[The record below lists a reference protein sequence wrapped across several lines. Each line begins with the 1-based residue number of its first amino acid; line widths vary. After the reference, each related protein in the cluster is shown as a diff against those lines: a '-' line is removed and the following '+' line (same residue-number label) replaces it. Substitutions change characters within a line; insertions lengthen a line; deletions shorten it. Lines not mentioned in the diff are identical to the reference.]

1 MAQHAEIEAEVEE
14 QLCGDVARALAEG
27 LADIGVFVE
36 GTPIDGLTVR
46 RSRPTSVGEA
56 QQVAHK
62 HLGLRDHRA
71 VAGGHFKHL
80 PAGQLA
86 HALAHRVDGRVGR
99 LVAVDE
105 QARQLRE

>member
-46 RSRPTSVGEA
+46 RFQTNE
-56 QQVAHK
+56 
-62 HLGLRDHRA
+62 L
-71 VAGGHFKHL
+71 
-80 PAGQLA
+80 
-86 HALAHRVDGRVGR
+86 
-99 LVAVDE
+99 
-105 QARQLRE
+105 